1 MFPNICIQIA
11 PITATKNPTDDTKL
25 YENYLKITSHS
36 HTTIMLKKKNRED
49 LFLFQLFMK

>member
-1 MFPNICIQIA
+1 MFPTICIQIA

-36 HTTIMLKKKNRED
+36 HTTIMFKKKTVRTFFYFNY
-49 LFLFQLFMK
+49 L

>member
-11 PITATKNPTDDTKL
+11 PITATKNQTDDTKL